1 MVKITLE
8 VTEELSEKLAKLG
21 DRLPE
26 ALNQS
31 LEQRTLPV
39 NVYHY
44 VLNFLASNP
53 THQQISE
60 FRPTPEMQERLKWL
74 LSANKSGVLTESER
88 FELDEYERIEH
99 LIIMLKSGSLKFLQ
113 DQKSTPCQSMAH
125 DREKLYFLHDQPD
138 IFTLTDGDLIP

>member
-8 VTEELSEKLAKLG
+8 VTEELSEKLEKLG

-26 ALNQS
+26 LLNQS
-31 LEQRTLPV
+31 LEQRTLPTH
-39 NVYHY
+39 VYHY

-60 FRPTPEMQERLKWL
+60 FRPTPEMQEHLKLL

-99 LIIMLKSGSLKFLQ
+99 LIVMLKSGSLKFLR
-113 DQKSTPCQSMAH
+113 DQV
-125 DREKLYFLHDQPD
+125 
-138 IFTLTDGDLIP
+138 

>member
-8 VTEELSEKLAKLG
+8 VTEELAEKLAKLG

-26 ALNQS
+26 VLNQS
-31 LEQRTLPV
+31 LEQQTLPAH
-39 NVYHY
+39 VYRY

-60 FRPTPEMQERLKWL
+60 FLPTPEMQECLKRLL
-74 LSANKSGVLTESER
+74 LASKSGVLTESER

-99 LIIMLKSGSLKFLQ
+99 LIVSLKSGSLKFLQ
-113 DQKSTPCQSMAH
+113 DQKSTPCQRMAR
-125 DREKLYFLHDQPD
+125 DRGTLYFLHDQPD

>member
-8 VTEELSEKLAKLG
+8 VTEELSEKLEKLG

-26 ALNQS
+26 VLSQS
-31 LEQRTLPV
+31 LEQQTLPAH
-39 NVYHY
+39 VYRH

-60 FRPTPEMQERLKWL
+60 FRPTSEMQERLQRL
-74 LSANKSGVLTESER
+74 LAASKSGVLTESER

-99 LIIMLKSGSLKFLQ
+99 LMVMLKSGSLTFLR
-113 DQKSTPCQSMAH
+113 DQV
-125 DREKLYFLHDQPD
+125 
-138 IFTLTDGDLIP
+138 

>member
-8 VTEELSEKLAKLG
+8 VTEELSKKLEKLG

-26 ALNQS
+26 VLNQS
-31 LEQRTLPV
+31 LEHRTLPV
-39 NVYHY
+39 NVYSY

-60 FRPTPEMQERLKWL
+60 FRPTAEMQEGLKRLL
-74 LSANKSGVLTESER
+74 LASRSGVLTESER

-99 LIIMLKSGSLKFLQ
+99 LIVMLKSGSLKFLR
-113 DQKSTPCQSMAH
+113 D
-125 DREKLYFLHDQPD
+125 
-138 IFTLTDGDLIP
+138 